1 MGLECIVSKRRDA
14 PYRSSRQESWVK
26 AKCSK
31 SGSFPI
37 IAFVE
42 KLGAKPRRTASF
54 YIGLGRRAASLRRK
68 GAERL

>member
-14 PYRSSRQESWVK
+14 PYRSGRQE